1 MCHTLPRIGYK
12 MPYNSN
18 INKGFQMTVTEL
30 NPPKNESLEE
40 FIKRDQ
46 IKQQLR
52 ENVKVWTEQYCDA
65 ITQNYKEYHVR
76 SLNSNV
82 ERYKDG
88 RPELSDYA
96 KQQLAELEDGTA
108 NLMKFRIQEGRKYYK
123 VIQQN
128 YDTFQDR
135 NYYRDGSVHSFV
147 DKNTGEVYMAASW
160 SSPAKHVRFDMRVIR
175 DRTLMH
181 TPSFVNWTSGYL
193 YLR

>member
-1 MCHTLPRIGYK
+1 
-12 MPYNSN
+12 
-18 INKGFQMTVTEL
+18 MTVTEL

-76 SLNSNV
+76 QLNGNLSGNH
-82 ERYKDG
+82 
-88 RPELSDYA
+88 PEYA
-96 KQQLAELEDGTA
+96 QKQLDELKNGTA
-108 NLMKFRIQEGRKYYK
+108 KLMKFRIQEGRKYYK
-123 VIQQN
+123 IIQQN

-135 NYYRDGSVHSFV
+135 NEYRDGSVHSFV

-181 TPSFVNWTSGYL
+181 TPSFVTWTSGYL
-193 YLR
+193 YMR

>member
-1 MCHTLPRIGYK
+1 
-12 MPYNSN
+12 
-18 INKGFQMTVTEL
+18 MTVTEL

-65 ITQNYKEYHVR
+65 ITQNYKEYHIR
-76 SLNSNV
+76 TLNGNLSGN
-82 ERYKDG
+82 Y
-88 RPELSDYA
+88 PEYA
-96 KQQLAELEDGTA
+96 QKQLDELKNGTA
-108 NLMKFRIQEGRKYYK
+108 KLMKFRIQEGRRYYK
-123 VIQQN
+123 IIQQN

-135 NYYRDGSVHSFV
+135 NEYRDGSVHSFV

-181 TPSFVNWTSGYL
+181 TPSFVTWTSGYL
-193 YLR
+193 YMR

>member
-1 MCHTLPRIGYK
+1 
-12 MPYNSN
+12 
-18 INKGFQMTVTEL
+18 MTVTEL
-30 NPPKNESLEE
+30 NPPKNESLED

-52 ENVKVWTEQYCDA
+52 GNVKIWTEQYCDA
-65 ITQNYKEYHVR
+65 ITENYKEYHVR

-96 KQQLAELEDGTA
+96 KQQLAEMEDGSA
-108 NLMKFRIQEGRKYYK
+108 KLMKFRIQEGRRYYK
-123 VIQQN
+123 IIQQN
-128 YDTFQDR
+128 YREYND
-135 NYYRDGSVHSFV
+135 YYPNLKEGYHDGSVHSFV

-175 DRTLMH
+175 ERTLMH
-181 TPSFVNWTSGYL
+181 TPSFVTWTSGYL
-193 YLR
+193 YMR

>member
-1 MCHTLPRIGYK
+1 
-12 MPYNSN
+12 
-18 INKGFQMTVTEL
+18 MTVTEL

-52 ENVKVWTEQYCDA
+52 ENVKVWTEQYRDA

-76 SLNSNV
+76 ML
-82 ERYKDG
+82 ERNLSGDY
-88 RPELSDYA
+88 PEYA
-96 KQQLAELEDGTA
+96 QQQLDELENGTA
-108 NLMKFRIQEGRKYYK
+108 KLMKFRIQEGRRYYK
-123 VIQQN
+123 IIQQN
-128 YDTFQDR
+128 YDTFQNR
-135 NYYRDGSVHSFV
+135 NEYRDGSVHSFV

-181 TPSFVNWTSGYL
+181 TPSFVTWNTGYL
-193 YLR
+193 YMR